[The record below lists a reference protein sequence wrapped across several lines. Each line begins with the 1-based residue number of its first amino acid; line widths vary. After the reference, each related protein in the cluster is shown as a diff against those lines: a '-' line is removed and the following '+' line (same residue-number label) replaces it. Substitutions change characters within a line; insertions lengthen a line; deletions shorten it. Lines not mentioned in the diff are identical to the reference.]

1 MDTVFTNFY
10 KNKFKIWALT
20 WNGEFELP
28 NCHVFKTN
36 LFISWKLETLTDD
49 TPIQIYVNRIGN
61 RVITLRL
68 GIIFNFNTWNNEI
81 KKKKTK
87 DENSEKVLHL
97 EMQK

>member
-1 MDTVFTNFY
+1 MDTVLINFY

-28 NCHVFKTN
+28 NYDVFKTN

-68 GIIFNFNTWNNEI
+68 GIILNFNTWNNEI
-81 KKKKTK
+81 KKNKQKTK
-87 DENSEKVLHL
+87 IVKRYFI
-97 EMQK
+97 